1 MVAQVR
7 RAYDPCMKNPPPA
20 SRPQPLTLR
29 SGRSD
34 RISLED
40 GAVSLT
46 RGAVRRRIPLTAV
59 EEARTPDG
67 RTLEIVLTAAPGRAA
82 TTYRFTSRYA
92 ATLAALRDA
101 VNAGRP
107 PRDVHTPRVDGESLV
122 EVVARE
128 AAVRLRD
135 DMPRV
140 RRLIGVALYL
150 AGLALMLVAGDG
162 DAVLY
167 WAFGA
172 VTLAGVVGSVKIVK
186 GLWLRIVLRGRGVTV
201 TAEHELSDDRKNLYR
216 FTDTQGVEH
225 RVPIG
230 FDTQSHQ
237 HPEQIQVT
245 YDPNRPGRATSVLP
259 SSVVLAQVSGLVLLG
274 VPALVFTAYVFLY
287 LPVEV
292 LFL

>member
-1 MVAQVR
+1 
-7 RAYDPCMKNPPPA
+7 MKNPSPA
-20 SRPQPLTLR
+20 SRSRPLTLR

-40 GAVSLT
+40 GALSLT
-46 RGAVRRRIPLTAV
+46 QGAVRRRIPLTAV

-67 RTLEIVLTAAPGRAA
+67 RTLEIVLTAAPSRAA
-82 TTYRFTSRYA
+82 ATYRFTSRYQ
-92 ATLAALRDA
+92 ATLAVFRDA
-101 VNAGRP
+101 VNAARP

-128 AAVRLRD
+128 GAVRLRD
-135 DMPRV
+135 DMSRV
-140 RRLIGVALYL
+140 RLLIGVALYL
-150 AGLALMLVAGDG
+150 AGLVLMFVAGDE
-162 DAVLY
+162 DAALY

-172 VTLAGVVGSVKIVK
+172 VPLAGVVGSVRIVK

-201 TAEHELSDDRKNLYR
+201 MAEHELSGDGKNLYR
-216 FTDTQGVEH
+216 FTDTHGVEH

-237 HPEQIQVT
+237 HPERLRVT
-245 YDPNRPGRATSVLP
+245 YDPDRPGRATSVLP
-259 SSVVLAQVSGLVLLG
+259 SSVVLSQVSGLVLLG
-274 VPALVFTAYVFLY
+274 IPALAFTLYVFLY